1 MVKKKVFA
9 LRLNEDLYTAVE
21 QWAADEFRSTN
32 GQLEWIISK
41 ALKDARRMSPP
52 KTETEDE
59 EKFCMQMFGHRPVG
73 YMQEVDWVGDD
84 VWFAHGHYIA
94 SSGGAGQNQPTRVKS
109 DPHEKLQAFDKR
121 ILLRSQ
127 LHEPGSFLTQA
138 SCEFA

>member
-1 MVKKKVFA
+1 MAKKKVFA

-59 EKFCMQMFGHRPVG
+59 EKVQ
-73 YMQEVDWVGDD
+73 
-84 VWFAHGHYIA
+84 
-94 SSGGAGQNQPTRVKS
+94 
-109 DPHEKLQAFDKR
+109 
-121 ILLRSQ
+121 
-127 LHEPGSFLTQA
+127 
-138 SCEFA
+138 